1 MDVDAIKLL
10 PEDEEL
16 SLGCG
21 VLWRFFW
28 PRRSHSL
35 YSLVEQ
41 CLRAGGLARSSSC
54 GEKMLGQDEPAKPV
68 RIGRREPSVLSIQ
81 SSYHESLEDRW
92 LSHGSVTRD

>member
-28 PRRSHSL
+28 ECARAARITGLTASYAPK
-35 YSLVEQ
+35 VERVIQ
-41 CLRAGGLARSSSC
+41 ALQQ
-54 GEKMLGQDEPAKPV
+54 KMP
-68 RIGRREPSVLSIQ
+68 
-81 SSYHESLEDRW
+81 HW
-92 LSHGSVTRD
+92 